1 MDISPL
7 GCRVR
12 TVVGMRTVVL
22 GPPPAE
28 LEAFLS
34 RRRQLGLD
42 AYDEIW
48 EGVVHVAPM
57 AHAWHGL
64 VQASVLIA
72 VGGPAARAGLHPCG
86 PFNLGEKDDF
96 RIPDAGVFDS
106 PSAAVWVPSALL
118 VVEVVSPDDE
128 TFEKFDFYQAHGV
141 REVLT
146 ADPQERR
153 VRVWQLAADEPVE
166 VEKCE
171 VLGMTATALTIA
183 VRWPS

>member
-1 MDISPL
+1 M
-7 GCRVR
+7 R

-34 RRRQLGLD
+34 RRRELGLD
-42 AYDEIW
+42 AYDEVW
-48 EGVVHVAPM
+48 EGVAHVAPM

-64 VQASVLIA
+64 VQASLLIA
-72 VGGPAARAGLHPCG
+72 VGGHAARAGLHPCG

-96 RIPDAGVFDS
+96 RIPDAGVFRS
-106 PSAAVWVPSALL
+106 PPAAVWVASALL
-118 VVEVVSPDDE
+118 VVEIVSADDE
-128 TFEKFDFYQAHGV
+128 TFEKFFFYARAGV

-153 VRVWQLAADEPVE
+153 VRVWRLASKEPVE

-171 VLGMTATALTIA
+171 VLGTTAAELTAA
-183 VRWPS
+183 VRWPSLTPPCS